1 MQYILIIIGIMTL
14 STNLPAPLFPV
25 YQSHFNLNNFDITLL
40 FAIYTACML
49 PSLLVSTSLVKKYGA
64 KKIMNSAII
73 FAIISSVIFIFAK
86 DAQML
91 YIARAVEGIG
101 IGIFMGTSN
110 GLLLK
115 HTKNTHKAMAL
126 SSMIT
131 LLGFGLGPAMA
142 GFIAEYSSVKPYVL
156 PYICLFILLLLA
168 MFSLFKVK
176 EAEDG
181 IDKSTKIRFK
191 LGLPSNGRG
200 EFLSFVCPSIFV
212 MLALNGIV
220 ISLVPIYVHS
230 ILKSSNLSFSGILL
244 LIFLGGG
251 CIVQIINRPKDKT
264 KRVQLGL
271 GLLLL
276 GTWFMILAGLEVSM
290 LLLFIGMIILA
301 LGNGF
306 TFQATMQLAGSLGN
320 KEESTSIISTYYVA
334 GYIGMAI
341 PTIGIGFLATYL
353 GLMSALV
360 IFGGIITIIGAIL
373 IINPYVNRILENKK
387 RDFV

>member
-1 MQYILIIIGIMTL
+1 MKYILFIIAIMTL

-25 YQSHFNLNNFDITLL
+25 YQAQFNLNNFDITLL

-49 PSLLVSTSLVKKYGA
+49 PSLLISTSLVAKYGA

-73 FAIISSVIFIFAK
+73 LAIISSVIFIFAK
-86 DAQML
+86 NIEML
-91 YIARAVEGIG
+91 YLARAVEGLG

-115 HTKNTHKAMAL
+115 HTENTHKAMAL

-131 LLGFGLGPAMA
+131 LLGFGLGPAMS

-168 MFSLFKVK
+168 IVSLFKVK
-176 EAEDG
+176 EAKESFDRN
-181 IDKSTKIRFK
+181 TKIKFK
-191 LGLPSNGRG
+191 LGLPSNGKI
-200 EFLSFVCPSIFV
+200 EFLTFICPAIFV

-271 GLLLL
+271 ALLLL
-276 GTWFMILAGLEVSM
+276 GTWFMILAGLEVNM

-306 TFQATMQLAGSLGN
+306 TFQATMQMAGSLGS

-334 GYIGMAI
+334 GYVGMAI
-341 PTIGIGFLATYL
+341 PTIGIGLLATYL
-353 GLMSALV
+353 GLMVALS
-360 IFGGIITIIGAIL
+360 IFGVIITVIGLVL
-373 IINPYVNRILENKK
+373 IINPYINRILENKK
-387 RDFV
+387 RDFA